1 MPNFGGSRGG
11 FWFRPPSVP
20 TGTVDR
26 STSSK
31 RILIVKEYGEKTAQ
45 FPRGRLYGVY
55 GASGWDGRY
64 THSVLIEKYPYV
76 TVPNSSDIYASTKSY
91 KNPRTNKI
99 DTYVFTDDLSAH
111 AFAIKTCAEELGYTV
126 DIITCHDYDALG
138 NLASQLTNINT
149 YSQIWD
155 LQLIGFLNTTAK
167 NIYKTFLQAG
177 GSLFLTGEN
186 RFFGYPGHKGPNDD
200 RVYWLRNDDIC
211 TFVRTDLGGGEVYS
225 SSSAPYYWDPSR
237 AISNISSEFRLFDVN
252 MTSYTFNLVGAFSS
266 YRSKSNNAVIPYI
279 GTGTVI
285 VQLPPGF
292 YQLHVI
298 QGETSLGTSI
308 GEILIPVTQ
317 GAMWKTGSL
326 ANAPA
331 GACMIIFD
339 STFQQPQYL
348 AGTGYI
354 TNNAKMIKNMIL
366 SLNSK

>member
-31 RILIVKEYGEKTAQ
+31 RILLVKEYGEKTAQ
-45 FPRGRLYGVY
+45 FPRGRLYY
-55 GASGWDGRY
+55 KYKD
-64 THSVLIEKYPYV
+64 SVLIQKYPYV
-76 TVPNSSDIYASTKSY
+76 TVPNNSDIYASTVLRP
-91 KNPRTNKI
+91 NPYTNKN
-99 DTYVFTDDLSAH
+99 DTYVNTDYQSAH
-111 AFAIKTCAEELGYTV
+111 AFAIKTCAEELGYAV
-126 DIITCHDYDALG
+126 DIITCNDYDALS
-138 NLASQLTNINT
+138 NLTSQLTNINT

-155 LQLIGFLNTTAK
+155 LQTSGFLNTTAK

-186 RFFGYPGHKGPNDD
+186 RLFGYPGYQEPQDD
-200 RVYWLRNDDIC
+200 KVYYLRNDDIC

-225 SSSAPYYWDPSR
+225 SPSAPYYWDPAR

-252 MTSYTFNLVGAFSS
+252 MTSFAFNAVGAFSS

-292 YQLHVI
+292 YNLYAI
-298 QGETSLGTSI
+298 QGQTSLGVSI

-331 GACMIIFD
+331 GACIIIFD

-348 AGTGYI
+348 SGTGYLK
-354 TNNAKMIKNMIL
+354 NANMIKNMIL

>member
-31 RILIVKEYGEKTAQ
+31 RILLVKEYGEKTAQ
-45 FPRGRLYGVY
+45 FPRGRLYGVFG
-55 GASGWDGRY
+55 GADNKY
-64 THSVLIEKYPYV
+64 THNVLIQKYPYV
-76 TVPNSSDIYASTKSY
+76 TVPNSSDIYASTY
-91 KNPRTNKI
+91 LFKNPYTNKI
-99 DTYVFTDDLSAH
+99 DTYVITDYQSAH

-126 DIITCHDYDALG
+126 DIITCHDYDALS

-155 LQLIGFLNTTAK
+155 LQFIGFLNTTAK
-167 NIYKTFLQAG
+167 NVYKTFLQAG

-186 RFFGYPGHKGPNDD
+186 ISFGYPGYKGPQDD
-200 RVYWLRNDDIC
+200 KVYYLRNDDIS
-211 TFVRTDLGGGEVYS
+211 TFMRTDLGGGEVYS
-225 SSSAPYYWDPSR
+225 SSSAPLYNNPNNLSD
-237 AISNISSEFRLFDVN
+237 ISSEFRLSDAN
-252 MTSYTFNLVGAFSS
+252 MTSYAFNAVGAFSS

-292 YQLHVI
+292 YNVSVL
-298 QGETSLGTSI
+298 QGRTILGVSSA
-308 GEILIPVTQ
+308 EILIPVTQ

-331 GACMIIFD
+331 GACIIIFD

-348 AGTGYI
+348 AGTGY
-354 TNNAKMIKNMIL
+354 TKNANMIKNMIL